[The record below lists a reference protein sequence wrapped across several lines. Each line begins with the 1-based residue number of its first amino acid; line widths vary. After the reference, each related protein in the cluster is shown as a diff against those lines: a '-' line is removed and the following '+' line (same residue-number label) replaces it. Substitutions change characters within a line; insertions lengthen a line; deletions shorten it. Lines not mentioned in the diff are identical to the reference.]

1 MIKQPKIPDLEA
13 RKRNVERLRESNRQ
27 LDIFGAAL
35 DEVLAM
41 AELELCR
48 QRRKRLETKYQQIA
62 ENVGE

>member
-1 MIKQPKIPDLEA
+1 MIKQPRIPDLET
-13 RKRNVERLRESNRQ
+13 RQRNVERLRESNRQ

-41 AELELCR
+41 AELELCH
-48 QRRKRLETKYQQIA
+48 QRRKRRETKYQQMT